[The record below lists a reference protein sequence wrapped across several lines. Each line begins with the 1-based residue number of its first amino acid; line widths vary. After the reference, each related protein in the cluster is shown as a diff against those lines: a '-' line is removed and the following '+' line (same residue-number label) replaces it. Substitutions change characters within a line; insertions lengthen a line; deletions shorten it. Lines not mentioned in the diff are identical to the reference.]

1 MHPNPA
7 FRKANQDAN
16 LAFARQRAFGALA
29 VNGPEGPLLA
39 HIPFQ
44 LSEDGRR
51 LEAHLVRSNPLW
63 RLLQQDGPQQA
74 VVAVGGADS
83 YISPDWYGLDDQ
95 VPTWN
100 YVAVHL
106 RGRLHA
112 LPQQELEGILNR
124 LSAAMEM
131 RLAPKPVWAMDKMGG
146 GIAERMMRMIAPVA
160 MDVTQVDGTW
170 KLGQNKPEAVRITAS
185 GQVAEH
191 GIGQEI
197 GTLAGLMKDPP
208 C

>member
-83 YISPDWYGLDDQ
+83 YISPDW
-95 VPTWN
+95 
-100 YVAVHL
+100 
-106 RGRLHA
+106 
-112 LPQQELEGILNR
+112 
-124 LSAAMEM
+124 
-131 RLAPKPVWAMDKMGG
+131 
-146 GIAERMMRMIAPVA
+146 
-160 MDVTQVDGTW
+160 
-170 KLGQNKPEAVRITAS
+170 
-185 GQVAEH
+185 
-191 GIGQEI
+191 
-197 GTLAGLMKDPP
+197 
-208 C
+208 

>member
-7 FRKANQDAN
+7 FRKADQDAN
-16 LAFARQRAFGALA
+16 LAFARQRSFGALA
-29 VNGPEGPLLA
+29 VNGPDGPLLA

-44 LSEDGRR
+44 LSADGTQ

-63 RLLQQDGPQQA
+63 RLLQEGSQEA
-74 VVAVGGADS
+74 VIAVSGADS
-83 YISPDWYGLDDQ
+83 YISPDWYGIDDQ

-106 RGRLHA
+106 RGTLRA
-112 LPQQELEGILNR
+112 LPQEELDGILRR
-124 LSAAMEM
+124 LSAVMEQ
-131 RLAPKPVWAMDKMGG
+131 RLAPKPEWTMDKMGEG
-146 GIAERMMRMIAPVA
+146 VAERMMRMIAPVA

-170 KLGQNKPEAVRITAS
+170 KLGQNKPEDVRVAAA
-185 GQVAEH
+185 GQVADH
-191 GIGQEI
+191 GLGQEI
-197 GTLAGLMKDPP
+197 GALADLMKEPP

>member
-1 MHPNPA
+1 MHPNPV
-7 FRKANQDAN
+7 FRKADETAN
-16 LAFARQRAFGALA
+16 LAFARQRAFGTLA
-29 VNGPEGPLLA
+29 VNGVEGPFLS
-39 HIPFQ
+39 HVPFQ
-44 LSEDGRR
+44 LSDDGKR

-63 RLLQQDGPQQA
+63 RLLHQEGPQQA
-74 VVAVGGADS
+74 AIAIGGADS
-83 YISPDWYGLDDQ
+83 YISPDWYGMEDQ

-106 RGRLHA
+106 RGTLHA
-112 LPQQELEGILNR
+112 LPQEDLDGILNR

-131 RLAPKPVWAMDKMGG
+131 RLAPKPVWAMDKMGE

-170 KLGQNKPEAVRITAS
+170 KLGQNKPEDVRVAAS
-185 GQVAEH
+185 VQVADH